1 MENKKLIAFDLYDTC
16 IHHPKNLTS
25 YKKIFE
31 DWNVPKETINELR
44 EILQKKPINI
54 EDANF
59 DIPNEL
65 ITNINA
71 LTEKNIQWT
80 VLYPETLDTLE
91 YLKSKWYKIAVVS
104 NLAQKYEKPL
114 RDLFPQWI
122 FDYEALSF
130 KVWELKPNPWIFEYL
145 RDISWIDF
153 KDMAMIW
160 DKENIDIQWAQNV
173 WIDWIQIDRTM
184 KWWDIRYERDFIKIS
199 TLSALKKLFK

>member
-25 YKKIFE
+25 YRKIFE
-31 DWNVPKETINELR
+31 DWNIPKETINELR

-130 KVWELKPNPWIFEYL
+130 KIWELKPNPWIFEYL

-184 KWWDIRYERDFIKIS
+184 KWWTIRYEKDFIKIS

>member
-25 YKKIFE
+25 YRKIFE
-31 DWNVPKETINELR
+31 DWNIPKETINELR

-54 EDANF
+54 ENANF
-59 DIPNEL
+59 DIPANLIKDINE
-65 ITNINA
+65 

-80 VLYPETLDTLE
+80 ILYPETIDTLE

-145 RDISWIDF
+145 RDISWIDL

-184 KWWDIRYERDFIKIS
+184 KWWTIRYEKDFIKIS

>member
-1 MENKKLIAFDLYDTC
+1 MKDKKLIAFDLYDTC

-31 DWNVPKETINELR
+31 DWNVPKEIINELR

-160 DKENIDIQWAQNV
+160 DKEKIDIQWAQNV

-184 KWWDIRYERDFIKIS
+184 KWWTIRYEKDFIKIS